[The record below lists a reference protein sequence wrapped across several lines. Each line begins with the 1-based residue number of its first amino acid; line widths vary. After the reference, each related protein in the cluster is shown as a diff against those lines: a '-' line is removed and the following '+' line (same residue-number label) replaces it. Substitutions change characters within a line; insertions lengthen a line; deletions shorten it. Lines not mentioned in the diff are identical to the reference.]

1 MGPSKLRFDLR
12 FAAAGMTVVDAAHRV
27 GGYSP
32 STPTPLILSLS
43 KDESHKARRGDMI
56 LRQARDKGADAA
68 KVPRQPVPL
77 FGGRPPEAYRFNC
90 NAP

>member
-27 GGYSP
+27 GGYSL

-43 KDESHKARRGDMI
+43 KDESDEGTGGD
-56 LRQARDKGADAA
+56 DPSTGS
-68 KVPRQPVPL
+68 
-77 FGGRPPEAYRFNC
+77 G
-90 NAP
+90 